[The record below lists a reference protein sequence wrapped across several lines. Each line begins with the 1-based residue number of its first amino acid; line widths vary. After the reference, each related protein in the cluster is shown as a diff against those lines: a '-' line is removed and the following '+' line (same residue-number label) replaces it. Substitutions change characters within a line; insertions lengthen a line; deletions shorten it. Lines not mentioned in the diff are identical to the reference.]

1 MTPLIF
7 WIVILTLIVGIS
19 GLDDCLH
26 LEFPTCDIFIVHC
39 DLKLLLD
46 PEWLYLIIPS
56 AMLQW
61 FLESHSCFISPV
73 LWQVRLTYLSSSSNT
88 IVTQLSLLQASG
100 FPVWS
105 LKSWHI
111 HKVYIHARSCAL
123 RAPLPLSNVL
133 TFLHTFLE
141 SQVRKL
147 GYTDLIPIPNTV
159 LFS

>member
-1 MTPLIF
+1 MLESLALMISC
-7 WIVILTLIVGIS
+7 ILNST
-19 GLDDCLH
+19 
-26 LEFPTCDIFIVHC
+26 TCDIFIVHC

-46 PEWLYLIIPS
+46 PEWLYLIIRS

-100 FPVWS
+100 FPVWP

-111 HKVYIHARSCAL
+111 HKLYMQGAVHLELPFPFPMSWPSC
-123 RAPLPLSNVL
+123 
-133 TFLHTFLE
+133 
-141 SQVRKL
+141 
-147 GYTDLIPIPNTV
+147 IPFWSPKWG
-159 LFS
+159 S